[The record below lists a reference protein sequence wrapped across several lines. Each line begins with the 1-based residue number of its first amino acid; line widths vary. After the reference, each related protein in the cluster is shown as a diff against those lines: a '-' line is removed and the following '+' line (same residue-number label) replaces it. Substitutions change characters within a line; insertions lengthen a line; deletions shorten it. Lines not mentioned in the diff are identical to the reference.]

1 MLRLEHKTVV
11 ITGASSGIGESI
23 AITFAHEGAHVVV
36 NYNSSKEKAE
46 HIVKQINSAGGKAVA
61 IRANVAV
68 TEDVTSL
75 IDEAVS
81 ELGKIDIW
89 VNNAGADILTGKG
102 AELTEQEKLQSLIN
116 VDLKG
121 TINCCWGV
129 LPAME
134 QVSHGVII
142 NMTWDLAV
150 HGFQG
155 RNPQMFAAVKAGVR
169 GFSQSLAK
177 TVAPHNIRVNLVAP
191 GWIETA
197 FAKENMDTNYYQE
210 RISEIPLRRFGQA
223 QDVANAALYL
233 ASDEASYITGQIIN
247 INGGLI

>member
-1 MLRLEHKTVV
+1 MSRLEHKTVV
-11 ITGASSGIGESI
+11 VTGASSGIGESI
-23 AITFAHEGAHVVV
+23 ATTFAREGAHVVV

-46 HIVKQINSAGGKAVA
+46 YIVKQIKGAGGKAVA
-61 IRANVAV
+61 IRANVSNPK
-68 TEDVTSL
+68 DVAFL
-75 IDEAVS
+75 IDEAIS
-81 ELGKIDIW
+81 ELGQIDIW

-102 AELTEQEKLQSLIN
+102 AELSEPEKLQSLID

-121 TINCCWGV
+121 TINCCWGI
-129 LPAME
+129 LPVME
-134 QVSHGVII
+134 QAGQGSII
-142 NMTWDLAV
+142 NMTWDLAI
-150 HGFQG
+150 HGFRG

-177 TVAPHNIRVNLVAP
+177 TVAPDIRVNLVAP

-197 FAKENMDTNYYQE
+197 FADEIMQTTYYQE
-210 RISEIPLRRFGQA
+210 RISEIPLRRFGQP

>member
-1 MLRLEHKTVV
+1 MPRLEHKTVV
-11 ITGASSGIGESI
+11 VTGASSGIGESI
-23 AITFAHEGAHVVV
+23 SATFAREGAHVVV
-36 NYNSSKEKAE
+36 NYNRSREKAE
-46 HIVKQINSAGGKAVA
+46 YIVKQINGAGGKAVA
-61 IRANVAV
+61 IRANVSNPK
-68 TEDVTSL
+68 DVAFL
-75 IDEAVS
+75 IDEAIS
-81 ELGKIDIW
+81 ELGQIDIW

-102 AELTEQEKLQSLIN
+102 AELSEPEKLQSLID

-121 TINCCWGV
+121 TINCCWGI
-129 LPAME
+129 LPVME
-134 QVSHGVII
+134 QAGQGSII
-142 NMTWDLAV
+142 NMTWDLAI
-150 HGFQG
+150 HGFRG

-177 TVAPHNIRVNLVAP
+177 TVAPDIRVNLVAP

-197 FAKENMDTNYYQE
+197 FAEDIMQTTYYQE
-210 RISEIPLRRFGQA
+210 RISEIPLRRFGQP

>member
-1 MLRLEHKTVV
+1 MPRLEHKTVV
-11 ITGASSGIGESI
+11 VTGASSGIGESI
-23 AITFAHEGAHVVV
+23 ATIFAREGAHVVV
-36 NYNSSKEKAE
+36 NYNSSKDKAE
-46 HIVKQINSAGGKAVA
+46 HIVKQIKGSGGKAVA
-61 IRANVAV
+61 IRANVSDPKGV
-68 TEDVTSL
+68 TFL
-75 IDEAVS
+75 INEALS

-102 AELTEQEKLQSLIN
+102 AELSEQEKLKSLID

-129 LPAME
+129 LPVMQQAG
-134 QVSHGVII
+134 HGVII
-142 NMTWDLAV
+142 NMTWDLAI

-177 TVAPHNIRVNLVAP
+177 SVAPDVRVNLLAP

-197 FAKENMDTNYYQE
+197 YAEELMKTTYYQE
-210 RISEIPLRRFGQA
+210 RISEIPLSRFGKPE
-223 QDVANAALYL
+223 DVANAALYL
-233 ASDEASYITGQIIN
+233 ASDDASYITGQTIN
-247 INGGLI
+247 INGGLV

>member
-1 MLRLEHKTVV
+1 MPRLEHKTVV

-23 AITFAHEGAHVVV
+23 ATTFAREGANVVV

-46 HIVKQINSAGGKAVA
+46 YIVKQIIGAGGKAVA
-61 IRANVAV
+61 IRADVADPN
-68 TEDVTSL
+68 DVSFL
-75 IDEAVS
+75 IQEALS
-81 ELGKIDIW
+81 ELGQIDIW
-89 VNNAGADILTGKG
+89 VNNTGADILTGKG
-102 AELTEQEKLQSLIN
+102 AELSEREKLQLLID

-121 TINCCWGV
+121 TINCCWGI
-129 LPAME
+129 LPVME
-134 QVSHGVII
+134 QAGNGVII
-142 NMTWDLAV
+142 NMTWDLAI

-155 RNPQMFAAVKAGVR
+155 RNSQMFAAVKAGVR

-177 TVAPHNIRVNLVAP
+177 TVAPEIRVNLVAP

-197 FAKENMDTNYYQE
+197 FAEDVMKTTYYQE
-210 RISEIPLRRFGQA
+210 RIGEIPLRRFGQP

-233 ASDEASYITGQIIN
+233 ASDESSYITGQIIN

>member
-1 MLRLEHKTVV
+1 MPRLEHKTVV
-11 ITGASSGIGESI
+11 VTGASSGIGEAI
-23 AITFAHEGAHVVV
+23 ATTFAREGAHVVV

-46 HIVKQINSAGGKAVA
+46 HIVKQINGAGGKAISV
-61 IRANVAV
+61 RANVKNAD
-68 TEDVTSL
+68 DVNYL
-75 IDEAVS
+75 INEAQS
-81 ELGKIDIW
+81 ELGQIDIW

-102 AELTEQEKLQSLIN
+102 AELTEQQKLQSLID

-129 LPAME
+129 LPVMQAAGK
-134 QVSHGVII
+134 GVII
-142 NMTWDLAV
+142 NMTWDLAIY
-150 HGFQG
+150 GFEG

-177 TVAPHNIRVNLVAP
+177 TVAPEIRVNLIAP

-197 FAKENMDTNYYQE
+197 FAEEVMKTTYYQE
-210 RISEIPLRRFGQA
+210 RISEIPMKRFGQP